1 MIRLMISL
9 IVVPLYTFL
18 WLWGFPSFV
27 GWLLWLIQKAFGRLS
42 AKSTYL
48 RRRVFVTIW
57 LAMTLFFLIANIY
70 GIYGIY
76 QVPFTPE
83 SSRVLTDLFT
93 GCVIELLAVAI
104 ASLPL
109 ILTVKDDVFEFT
121 SQKFLSCLYTPYS
134 KLSSEKIKD
143 LEEIFKK

>member
-1 MIRLMISL
+1 MISL

-18 WLWGFPSFV
+18 WLWVFPSFV
-27 GWLLWLIQKAFGRLS
+27 GWLLWIIQKAFGRLS
-42 AKSTYL
+42 PKSTYL

-57 LAMTLFFLIANIY
+57 FLYSLSYIIIGVY

-76 QVPFTPE
+76 QIPFTPE
-83 SSRVLTDLFT
+83 RAKVLTELFT
-93 GCVIELLAVAI
+93 NCVIELVAVAI

-109 ILTVKDDVFEFT
+109 IVTVKDDAFEFT

-143 LEEIFKK
+143 LEETFK